1 MQDMK
6 FAIWLLAFTLT
17 GAAAGQS
24 APLGIAHVQLPPDA
38 SVTPVHGC
46 HGGYAHDLR
55 GWHRHGKHCEAQRG
69 LVRAK
74 RDKKRS
80 I

>member
-1 MQDMK
+1 MK
-6 FAIWLLAFTLT
+6 SSVVVVVFALAGIANGHAGAM
-17 GAAAGQS
+17 GAARL
-24 APLGIAHVQLPPDA
+24 APPTLIA
-38 SVTPVHGC
+38 PVHGC

-69 LVRAK
+69 VARAK